1 MRWGNGFKRSHQT
14 NKILKQIIIL
24 IRIIKFHTLNP
35 CEIIYKTI
43 KEISEVKGKNRTR
56 VHNHHLKFVNYTLY
70 MYLKNLTL
78 VSGGDD
84 DANDVND
91 DDVADL
97 LSYLFIYLFSLVGLY
112 ILFGM
117 YDKWFTGFFF
127 FNFIK
132 TGNVLSLYF
141 TKSQKVHVIHTG
153 ISCKYIVI
161 YITAFPL
168 SS

>member
-1 MRWGNGFKRSHQT
+1 
-14 NKILKQIIIL
+14 
-24 IRIIKFHTLNP
+24 
-35 CEIIYKTI
+35 
-43 KEISEVKGKNRTR
+43 
-56 VHNHHLKFVNYTLY
+56 

-117 YDKWFTGFFF
+117 YDK
-127 FNFIK
+127 
-132 TGNVLSLYF
+132 
-141 TKSQKVHVIHTG
+141 
-153 ISCKYIVI
+153 
-161 YITAFPL
+161 
-168 SS
+168 